1 MKNEKNMHSSLND
14 RPRKNAFVVP
24 EDYFEE
30 LPTAVLLKCSV
41 SKVEKVTLLKSK
53 PLWWSVAACGLL
65 LLGIWFVVPN
75 STPSSDFLLAEEMY
89 TISELQDYLAYH
101 VPSAVIEEELFDLDA
116 NFAHFF
122 EDFFDDELLDVG
134 ELLDYLS
141 YNHFSYE

>member
-1 MKNEKNMHSSLND
+1 MKNEENMHSSLND

-30 LPTAVLLKCSV
+30 LPTTVLLKCSV

-75 STPSSDFLLAEEMY
+75 STPLSHSLLAENTLILDVDCWEG
-89 TISELQDYLAYH
+89 YLAH
-101 VPSAVIEEELFDLDA
+101 HICPTIIEDELFTL
-116 NFAHFF
+116 NIGFTPFL
-122 EDFFDDELLDVG
+122 EEITDDDLLDFSVF
-134 ELLDYLS
+134 LTYIDYDD
-141 YNHFSYE
+141 YE